1 MFYKWKIYQALLLI
15 SFVTSGCSTSHSI
28 QQNEPVKP
36 IKIEPITPPRSSS
49 LSEIEARIIRD
60 LKSIGKSDDEINSY
74 MAQWRIDTRR
84 QIQ

>member
-1 MFYKWKIYQALLLI
+1 MFYKWKIYQALFLI
-15 SFVTSGCSTSHSI
+15 SFVSAGCSTSQPIIHNESI
-28 QQNEPVKP
+28 KPV
-36 IKIEPITPPRSSS
+36 KIEPLSPPRSSS